1 MAKRHL
7 TFAAFG
13 LLVAQLFGSS
23 VVGLAHAR
31 ESFDAPRHIESA
43 SSDQCLVIHDAAR
56 CVTCALAHVRAAAPA
71 AAVFLPALLP
81 VRRALSPVVA
91 ELHTLAATHSGD
103 ARAPPISPG

>member
-7 TFAAFG
+7 PFAAFG

-31 ESFDAPRHIESA
+31 ESLDAPHHIESA
-43 SSDQCLVIHDAAR
+43 SSDECLVIHDAAR
-56 CVTCALAHVRAAAPA
+56 CVTCAYAQARAATPR

-81 VRRALSPVVA
+81 ERRAASPVVA
-91 ELHTLAATHSGD
+91 DPRALAATHGGD
-103 ARAPPISPG
+103 ARAPPVSLG